1 MVLCL
6 ILRKPFLAKW
16 SSKEGLIILIST
28 PRGRERSTTAWF
40 SVPDSPSPPVSTVI
54 IVYWMLMYRR
64 EQKILESVYANM
76 FIISA
81 VVN

>member
-1 MVLCL
+1 MV
-6 ILRKPFLAKW
+6 I
-16 SSKEGLIILIST
+16 E
-28 PRGRERSTTAWF
+28 RGIDYIDIDLMWKGEIHDSLV
-40 SVPDSPSPPVSTVI
+40 SVSDSPSPPVFTVI

-64 EQKILESVYANM
+64 EQNILESVYANM

>member
-1 MVLCL
+1 MV
-6 ILRKPFLAKW
+6 I
-16 SSKEGLIILIST
+16 E
-28 PRGRERSTTAWF
+28 RGIDYIDIDPTWKGEMH
-40 SVPDSPSPPVSTVI
+40 DSLVFCSRFPIAPVSTVI

>member
-1 MVLCL
+1 MV
-6 ILRKPFLAKW
+6 I
-16 SSKEGLIILIST
+16 E
-28 PRGRERSTTAWF
+28 RGIDYIDIDLMWKGEIHDSLV
-40 SVPDSPSPPVSTVI
+40 SVSDSPSPPVFTVI

-64 EQKILESVYANM
+64 EQTILESVYANM

>member
-1 MVLCL
+1 MV
-6 ILRKPFLAKW
+6 I
-16 SSKEGLIILIST
+16 E
-28 PRGRERSTTAWF
+28 RGIDYIDIDLMWKGEIHDSLV
-40 SVPDSPSPPVSTVI
+40 SVSDSPSPPVFTVI
-54 IVYWMLMYRR
+54 IVYWMLMYHR

>member
-1 MVLCL
+1 MV
-6 ILRKPFLAKW
+6 I
-16 SSKEGLIILIST
+16 E
-28 PRGRERSTTAWF
+28 RGIDYIDIDLMWKGEMHDSLV
-40 SVPDSPSPPVSTVI
+40 SVPDSQSPPVFTVI

-81 VVN
+81 VVNWIDREVE